1 MWWLAKK
8 VGWKVV
14 SMGVVT
20 LAGIATRRLVEKAA
34 TREASPPK
42 LAADRARPNS

>member
-14 SMGVVT
+14 TVGVVT
-20 LAGIATRRLVEKAA
+20 VVGIATRRIIEKSAGERMPSKVA
-34 TREASPPK
+34 TDS
-42 LAADRARPNS
+42 ARPGD